1 MFETWCTEGP
11 WSPSVSTASADSASP
26 SSSPSSETPGGLEPE
41 RGSAAA
47 RWKKYGQKK
56 SFQETKRNPILGFQE
71 ILSRN
76 RRNPNLRFPGPPMV
90 TAAVAWRTLALG
102 HSARAPTLKSQPLA
116 QLSPTPATFWRLQ
129 SPSASGLMLT
139 CAARFPFP
147 GTVSRCMHKPC
158 QGERLQDCFCQSM
171 SLSENVSER
180 LSESA
185 SESAFKSDETMA
197 RLS

>member
-1 MFETWCTEGP
+1 MRGTSWEVMARRRGEWRAQPGRSPGLQQAARVRVFETWCTEGP

-71 ILSRN
+71 ISSRN

-116 QLSPTPATFWRLQ
+116 QLSPTPATFC
-129 SPSASGLMLT
+129 GLPKPI
-139 CAARFPFP
+139 RFRGSCSRVPHVCPFLGP
-147 GTVSRCMHKPC
+147 
-158 QGERLQDCFCQSM
+158 
-171 SLSENVSER
+171 
-180 LSESA
+180 
-185 SESAFKSDETMA
+185 
-197 RLS
+197 

>member
-1 MFETWCTEGP
+1 MRGTSWEVMARRQARGMASPTWALSRPAAGRPRPRVRTWCTEGP

-26 SSSPSSETPGGLEPE
+26 YSSPSSETPGGLEPE

-76 RRNPNLRFPGPPMV
+76 KRNPNLRFPGPPMV

-116 QLSPTPATFWRLQ
+116 QLSPTPATFC
-129 SPSASGLMLT
+129 GLPKPI
-139 CAARFPFP
+139 RFRGSCSRVPHVCPFLGP
-147 GTVSRCMHKPC
+147 
-158 QGERLQDCFCQSM
+158 
-171 SLSENVSER
+171 
-180 LSESA
+180 
-185 SESAFKSDETMA
+185 
-197 RLS
+197 